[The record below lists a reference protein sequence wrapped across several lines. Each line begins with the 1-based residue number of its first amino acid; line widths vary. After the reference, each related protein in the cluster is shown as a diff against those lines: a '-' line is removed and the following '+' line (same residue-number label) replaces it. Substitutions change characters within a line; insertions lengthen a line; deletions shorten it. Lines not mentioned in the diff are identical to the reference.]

1 MSRLHPSSSTWPGVV
16 AMLPPR
22 RSIGSVLNTT
32 AEPTARHQV
41 SKK

>member
-1 MSRLHPSSSTWPGVV
+1 VV
-16 AMLPPR
+16 ASEPPR
-22 RSIGSVLNTT
+22 RSIGIVLNAT